1 MTIMHPFFSTHRKI
15 GILGGGQLGKMLALA
30 AAPWD
35 LHLKILDP
43 SADAPARHF
52 VKEFQ
57 VGDFRDYDTVLQ
69 FGSDCEVLTI
79 EIEDV
84 NTDALCALQQQGKKI
99 FPQPEIIEIFQDKTL
114 QKKFYSENHFP
125 TSPYLTFGDKQ
136 QLLEYLTSDNGTF
149 PKVWKAARGGFDGR
163 GVAKLR
169 SLADTAGLQDSACI
183 LEEHVDIWAETA
195 VIVHRNAQGQ
205 VVSQPM
211 VQMEFHP
218 EAHFV
223 ELVFAPSVLDHSTEL
238 KCMDIATRLVEKLNL
253 VGTLAVEFFITPN
266 REILINEAAPRV
278 HNSGHL
284 TIEAVASSQFEQ
296 HIRAITGLHPGA
308 NHLLFHAAM
317 LNLTGHPK
325 YEGSVLY
332 EGAERILSMPMVFMH
347 LYGKPRTKPY
357 RKMGHITAIGDD
369 VHLLIAKIK
378 SIKDLINVIS
388 Y

>member
-1 MTIMHPFFSTHRKI
+1 MNSFFSTDRKI

-149 PKVWKAARGGFDGR
+149 PKVWKAAKGGFDGR

-183 LEEHVDIWAETA
+183 LEEHIDIMAETA
-195 VIVHRNAQGQ
+195 VIVHRNEKGKTIC
-205 VVSQPM
+205 QPM
-211 VQMEFHP
+211 VQMEFNP
-218 EAHFV
+218 DAHFV
-223 ELVFAPSVLDHSTEL
+223 ELVYAPSMVDFSIEL
-238 KCMDIATRLVEKLNL
+238 KCIDIATRLAETLKI
-253 VGTLAVEFFITPN
+253 VGTLAVEFFITQGK
-266 REILINEAAPRV
+266 EVLINEAAPRV

-284 TIEAVASSQFEQ
+284 TIEAVPSSQFEQ
-296 HIRAITGLHPGA
+296 HIRAISGLPPGPT
-308 NHLLFHAAM
+308 HLLHHAAM

-325 YEGSVLY
+325 FEGNVY
-332 EGAERILSMPMVFMH
+332 YQGAEELMARPMVYLH
-347 LYGKPRTKPY
+347 LYGKSTTKPH
-357 RKMGHITAIGDD
+357 RKMGHITTIGKD
-369 VHLLIAKIK
+369 VRKLITLLKELK
-378 SIKDLINVIS
+378 EQFNVIS
-388 Y
+388 F